1 MPVIKMGK
9 AVVVGY
15 ILERA
20 VELLDAE
27 LLIKAVD
34 PDAVAHDRAADEYQ
48 DKERVV
54 DRLDLAGLEP
64 VQQRFFELHANY
76 LVTIILF

>member
-34 PDAVAHDRAADEYQ
+34 PDAVA
-48 DKERVV
+48 
-54 DRLDLAGLEP
+54 L
-64 VQQRFFELHANY
+64 
-76 LVTIILF
+76 LFCFKKFMEQLC